1 MIPPSATTD
10 PLAAYHQA
18 YGARGEPSP
27 PPDRER
33 RYPEQLSAIPFP
45 VMTRTTSQSSATSY
59 NSTSELVPHT
69 GAKSGTR
76 RFSERVFSWNWPG
89 AGRLSP
95 GDNDPGLPPG
105 QDKGGGKPKMKPV
118 RAWEGWRLILFDS
131 WLNVLVLLIP
141 ATWVLKLA
149 TTDSHTLV
157 FSACAFAMIPLVKLH
172 DLSINM
178 LARRIGGTKTG
189 LLNASMSNTVELVIA
204 IAALR
209 KCELRVVQSSIIGS
223 MLSKLLLI
231 LGMCFFAGGLRF
243 SEQDFD
249 STATQIHS
257 SLLSISVGAVLL
269 PAAYHFALTYSSEDA
284 IAAGTTL
291 EDQKADL
298 LKMSHG
304 VSIVLLIIY
313 ASYLLFQLW
322 SHTHLYQDSSKP
334 SDKLPVSV
342 SVRSVTS
349 RVRQK
354 SNSLRERFTSK
365 SSLALSEPSPRLAP
379 VPLFASPQPM
389 FPAPAMAFR
398 EREKT
403 SPVEEAPET
412 CFDDAGLERERSR
425 EKLPPYTFPPSVAQ
439 RPERTAL
446 LMSPYGATSQ
456 VTLSSP
462 TPPHESTVRLVK
474 LSGAESVERER
485 GGGSWSSSGESAPQS
500 GRNSPVSE
508 LVSAYFA
515 ERGDVVQTARRSG
528 GEEMDARP
536 FGQPRA
542 VSGSVRDAGRKVGG
556 VGAGMG
562 HRTRTTSTARTG
574 RAAPRVPKKK
584 AHEEEQISWT
594 LTLLLMVVVTV
605 LVAINSEWLVDSMDG
620 ISPAISKEWIGLI
633 LLPTVSSIA
642 ECVTAINVSVQDQLT
657 LSISVA
663 VGSTIQT
670 ALFVIP
676 FMVILGWILD
686 KPLALL
692 FDPFESVV
700 LYISVHTMGYVV
712 ADGKSNWLEGVI
724 LVCLYVVIA
733 VAFWFYPGSNFSS
746 TLAVCAS

>member
-1 MIPPSATTD
+1 MTTTD
-10 PLAAYHQA
+10 PLAAYNQA
-18 YGARGEPSP
+18 YDDRRESSP
-27 PPDRER
+27 MPDRER
-33 RYPEQLSAIPFP
+33 RYPDQLSAIPFP
-45 VMTRTTSQSSATSY
+45 VMTRTTSQSSSTSY

-69 GAKSGTR
+69 GVPKASN
-76 RFSERVFSWNWPG
+76 RFSERVFSSLGWPG
-89 AGRLSP
+89 AGRRYP
-95 GDNDPGLPPG
+95 GGNDPGMPPG

-118 RAWEGWRLILFDS
+118 RAWEGWRLIIFDS

-149 TTDSHTLV
+149 TTDSHTLI
-157 FSACAFAMIPLVKLH
+157 FSACALAMIPLVKLH

-178 LARRIGGTKTG
+178 LSRRIGGTKTG
-189 LLNASMSNTVELVIA
+189 LLNASMVEQH

-291 EDQKADL
+291 EDQKQDL

-313 ASYLLFQLW
+313 VSYLLFQLW
-322 SHTHLYQDSSKP
+322 SHTHLYQDSAKP
-334 SDKLPVSV
+334 SAKLPASI

-365 SSLALSEPSPRLAP
+365 SSLALSEASLRQTPMVPVSSPYPA
-379 VPLFASPQPM
+379 
-389 FPAPAMAFR
+389 FPAPATAFR
-398 EREKT
+398 EREKA

-412 CFDDAGLERERSR
+412 CFDDSVAERERAR
-425 EKLPPYTFPPSVAQ
+425 EKLPPYTFPAPAPQ

-446 LMSPYGATSQ
+446 LMSPFGAASQ
-456 VTLSSP
+456 VTLSSSP
-462 TPPHESTVRLVK
+462 GPGPAPHESTVRLVR
-474 LSGAESVERER
+474 LSGADSSGDEMERP
-485 GGGSWSSSGESAPQS
+485 GGSWGNASGSAP
-500 GRNSPVSE
+500 GRNGRSSPVSE
-508 LVSAYFA
+508 VLSAYFA
-515 ERGDVVQTARRSG
+515 ERGDVVPAHPRGQSDELDSR
-528 GEEMDARP
+528 D
-536 FGQPRA
+536 FGRN
-542 VSGSVRDAGRKVGG
+542 VSGSVREAGRKVAEIGHRG
-556 VGAGMG
+556 RAGME
-562 HRTRTTSTARTG
+562 AL
-574 RAAPRVPKKK
+574 RVPKKK
-584 AHEEEQISWT
+584 AHEEAQMSWT
-594 LTLLLMVVVTV
+594 LTLLLLTVVTV

-620 ISPAISKEWIGLI
+620 ISPTISKEWIGLI

-746 TLAVCAS
+746 SLAVCSS